1 MSNEIFEKSLFK
13 SLSYMFFDYLIIGL
27 SFGLFYTLVQSSL
40 WTTTATT
47 TTAVATTSTVAAA
60 VAAGIT
66 TSISSVGSGFLMPLW
81 LKALAT
87 IIYANITGFFMWSIF
102 VVGHDCGHTTFSN
115 NKLLN
120 DIIGK

>member
-13 SLSYMFFDYLIIGL
+13 SLSYMFFDYFIIGL

-40 WTTTATT
+40 WTTTTT
-47 TTAVATTSTVAAA
+47 TT